1 MSASSPQVL
10 YTLLQFESF
19 QDTVS
24 YYFFKYSENK
34 FVILAYV
41 AGGLILMIL
50 IYRWMAGR
58 K

>member
-1 MSASSPQVL
+1 MLANSRQIL
-10 YTLLQFESF
+10 YNLLQFESF

-24 YYFFKYSENK
+24 YYLFKYTENK
-34 FVILAYV
+34 FVVLAYV
-41 AGGLILMIL
+41 AGGLVLMFL

>member
-1 MSASSPQVL
+1 MLANSRQIL
-10 YTLLQFESF
+10 YNLLQFESF

-24 YYFFKYSENK
+24 YYLFKYTENK
-34 FVILAYV
+34 FVVLAYV
-41 AGGLILMIL
+41 AGGLVLMVL